1 MTSIFTKIINGEL
14 PAYKIYEDNWAL
26 AFLDI
31 NPMQRGQVVLVSK
44 KEVPYIY
51 DLDPEAYTKLMER
64 TQYIAQILK
73 SKFNC
78 NKVCLIVEGY
88 EIAHA
93 HVKLIP
99 TNKPEDLDSKLVHSA
114 TKEEL
119 EEDYK
124 LIMS

>member
-14 PAYKIYEDNWAL
+14 PAYKIYEDEWAV

-31 NPMQRGQVVLVSK
+31 NPVQRGQALLVSK

-51 DLDPEAYTKLMER
+51 DLDPEHYSKLMER

-73 SKFNC
+73 AKFKC
-78 NKVCLIVEGY
+78 EKVCLIVEGY

-93 HVKLIP
+93 HIKLIP
-99 TNKPEDLDSKLVHSA
+99 TNNPEELHAKPHSA
-114 TKEEL
+114 SEEEL

-124 LIMS
+124 TIMS